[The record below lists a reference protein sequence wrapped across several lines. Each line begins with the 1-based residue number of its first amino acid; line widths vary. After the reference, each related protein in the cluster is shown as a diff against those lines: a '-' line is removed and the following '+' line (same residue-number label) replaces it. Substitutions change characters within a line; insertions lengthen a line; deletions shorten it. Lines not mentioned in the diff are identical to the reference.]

1 MCRVET
7 CLCPDF
13 TDGGAVAHRR
23 PTAAGRVAFS
33 AALRASPSKS
43 RQCWTI
49 ETWTTHKAPSSLS
62 SGAGLASAKAPWGN
76 EIHHLLVEMEVMHAF
91 IEGDNLDLAYPSPWE
106 HGLATAN
113 LRDMW
118 RNYRELGYHRLIY
131 TNTLSVLL
139 TNELASAIDGSVRI
153 TGVLLT
159 ADDDSIRQ
167 RLSIREAGSAL
178 ELHIQRSRERASELD
193 QRCPESVPRVAT
205 DSRSVN
211 EVAHAILDLTNWAC
225 PRAPAAFR
233 GHQT

>member
-1 MCRVET
+1 MCRVER
-7 CLCPDF
+7 CVCPDF

-33 AALRASPSKS
+33 CA
-43 RQCWTI
+43 
-49 ETWTTHKAPSSLS
+49 
-62 SGAGLASAKAPWGN
+62 AGLAVEVTAVLDHGN
-76 EIHHLLVEMEVMHAF
+76 MDDPQGTELLVIGGRSGVGKSSVGHEIHHLLVEMEVMHAF

-106 HGLATAN
+106 HGLAAAN